1 MANDGE
7 TCHPAL
13 TTKKMRLFFVLLFL
27 RLDVSFLFCFFYFS
41 SFLCWPLFY
50 VRDVY
55 TDDMAAKWWNVDC
68 EGRKDK
74 RFAVM

>member
-27 RLDVSFLFCFFYFS
+27 RLDVSFLFFCFFFT
-41 SFLCWPLFY
+41 FLLFC
-50 VRDVY
+50 VGLFFTSVMC
-55 TDDMAAKWWNVDC
+55 TQTKWQPN
-68 EGRKDK
+68 GG
-74 RFAVM
+74 M